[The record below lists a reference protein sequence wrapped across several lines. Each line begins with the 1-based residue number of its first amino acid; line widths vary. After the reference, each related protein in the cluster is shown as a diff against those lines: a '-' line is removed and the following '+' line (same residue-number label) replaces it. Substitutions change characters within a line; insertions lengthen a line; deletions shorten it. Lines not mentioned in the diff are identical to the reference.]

1 MNTTP
6 KSNRLHIG
14 IFGPTNAGKS
24 TLLNIMTNQEI
35 SLVSNI
41 SGTTTDPVYKAMEL
55 FEIGPVVF
63 IDTAGFNDDSAL
75 GKEREKKTK
84 EVIEKIDIG
93 LIVIR
98 EDNLDEKWLNKL
110 KEKNKPLLAVFNNY
124 ENKELEKN
132 LKEKYNIESI
142 KFDKE
147 KLRLKIK
154 ELTKEVDREIE
165 LVTRLV
171 KKDDLVLLVMPQ
183 DIQAPKGRLILP
195 QVQTIRNLLDNK
207 CIVVSTTKDQY
218 LKSLTMLKKDPDLI
232 ITDSQ
237 IFKYVYEN
245 KPEKSLL
252 TSFSVLFAAA
262 KGDIFEFVKGASAI
276 DSLNE
281 NSKILIAEACTHAP
295 LEEDIGRVKIPK
307 LLRNKFGDMEII
319 HVSGND
325 FPEDLS
331 KYDLVIL
338 CGSCMFNRSHVMN
351 RINRAKNTNTPIT
364 NYGITIAHLNNIL
377 DKVVY

>member
-14 IFGPTNAGKS
+14 IFGETNAGKS
-24 TLLNIMTNQEI
+24 TLLNIMTNQET

-63 IDTAGFNDDSAL
+63 IDTAGFGDNSPL

-98 EDNLDEKWLNKL
+98 EDNLDEKWLSKL

-207 CIVVSTTKDQY
+207 CIVVSTTEDQY
-218 LKSLTMLKKDPDLI
+218 LNSLKMLKKDPDLI

-237 IFKYVYEN
+237 IFKYIYKN

-262 KGDIFEFVKGASAI
+262 KGDIVEFVKGASAI

-281 NSKILIAEACTHAP
+281 NSKVLIAEACTHAP

-307 LLRNKFGDMEII
+307 LLRKKFGDMEII
-319 HVSGND
+319 HVRGND

>member
-6 KSNRLHIG
+6 KSNRIHIG
-14 IFGPTNAGKS
+14 IFGNTNAGKS
-24 TLLNIMTNQEI
+24 TLLNLLTDQES
-35 SLVSNI
+35 SLVSSV

-55 FEIGPVVF
+55 PNIGPAIF
-63 IDTAGFNDDSAL
+63 IDTAGFNDNSSL
-75 GKEREKKTK
+75 GIQRERKTL

-93 LIVIR
+93 FIVIR
-98 EDNLDEKWLNKL
+98 DNNLKEEYIQKL
-110 KEKNKPLLAVFNNY
+110 KEKNKPLIAIFNDY
-124 ENKELEKN
+124 ENDQLKDY
-132 LKEKYNIESI
+132 LKEKYNINSI
-142 KFDKE
+142 IFDKE
-147 KLRLKIK
+147 NILSEIKILS
-154 ELTKEVDREIE
+154 ENIITEIPLVD
-165 LVTRLV
+165 RLV
-171 KKDDLVLLVMPQ
+171 KKNDIVLLVMPQ

-207 CIVVSTTKDQY
+207 CIVLSVTQDNFLESLAT
-218 LKSLTMLKKDPDLI
+218 LNKSPDLI

-237 IFKYVYEN
+237 IFKYVYDN
-245 KPEKSLL
+245 KPKNSLL
-252 TSFSVLFAAA
+252 TSFSVLFAAS
-262 KGDIFEFVKGASAI
+262 KGDIYQYVKGASAI

-307 LLRNKFGDMEII
+307 LLKQKFGDLDIE
-319 HVSGND
+319 HVRGND
-325 FPEDLS
+325 FPNDLS

-351 RINRAKNTNTPIT
+351 RINSAKNTNTPIT

-377 DKVVY
+377 DKVIY

>member
-14 IFGPTNAGKS
+14 IFGETNAGKS
-24 TLLNIMTNQEI
+24 TLLNIMTNQET

-63 IDTAGFNDDSAL
+63 IDTAGFGDNSPL

-98 EDNLDEKWLNKL
+98 EDNLDEKWLSKL

-154 ELTKEVDREIE
+154 ELTKEVDKEIE

-207 CIVVSTTKDQY
+207 CIVVSTTEDQY
-218 LKSLTMLKKDPDLI
+218 LNSLKMLKKDPDLI

-237 IFKYVYEN
+237 IFKYIYEN

-262 KGDIFEFVKGASAI
+262 KGDIVEFVKGASAI

-281 NSKILIAEACTHAP
+281 NSKVLIAEACTHAP

-307 LLRNKFGDMEII
+307 LLRKKFGDMEII
-319 HVSGND
+319 HVRGND

-351 RINRAKNTNTPIT
+351 RINRAKNTTTPIT